1 MCGAPVSAPKMSL
14 LSRRW
19 PHSRN
24 QPKLDPRN
32 PFAYIP
38 INHHIVKSHPIARD
52 DRLSR
57 KEIAAGRKHII
68 VGHVVFKH
76 FLDHV
81 DSIIARDPAAGSRF
95 EVALCYPGLHAVA
108 MHRAAHALAEHRLPV
123 AARWVSQLA
132 RFLTGIEIHPS
143 ATIGKRL
150 FIDHGMGVVI
160 GSTAVVGDDVT
171 LYQGVTLGGTSLQ
184 RGVKRHPTLGNN
196 VIIGAGAHVLGPVTV
211 SDGARVGANAV
222 VLHDVPQ
229 GATMVGIPAKA
240 SQDLG
245 RMAPDFLAY
254 GTPCSE
260 SSDPIACLL
269 SSLNEHV
276 RGLTER
282 LKAVEA
288 AQSQAAPDRDI
299 SDAAE

>member
-1 MCGAPVSAPKMSL
+1 VAAP
-14 LSRRW
+14 
-19 PHSRN
+19 RN
-24 QPKLDPRN
+24 QPKLDPWN

-38 INHHIVKSHPIARD
+38 SNHHIVKSHPLARD
-52 DRLSR
+52 DRSSR

-68 VGHVVFKH
+68 IGHVVFKH

-81 DSIIARDPAAGSRF
+81 DSIIARDPAAGSRL

-108 MHRAAHALAEHRLPV
+108 IHRGAHFLAEHKLPT
-123 AARWVSQLA
+123 AARFVSQLA
-132 RFLTGIEIHPS
+132 RFLTGIEIHPA

-196 VIIGAGAHVLGPVTV
+196 VIVGAGAHVLGPVNV
-211 SDGARVGANAV
+211 GDGARIGANAV
-222 VLHDVPQ
+222 VLHDVQQ

-240 SQDLG
+240 SQDIG
-245 RMAPDFLAY
+245 KIAPDFLAY

-260 SSDPIACLL
+260 SSDPVACLL
-269 SSLNEHV
+269 TSLNEHV

-282 LKAVEA
+282 LNAVEA
-288 AQSQAAPDRDI
+288 AQQQAEEPARHLP
-299 SDAAE
+299 DAAE

>member
-1 MCGAPVSAPKMSL
+1 M
-14 LSRRW
+14 
-19 PHSRN
+19 
-24 QPKLDPRN
+24 
-32 PFAYIP
+32 
-38 INHHIVKSHPIARD
+38 
-52 DRLSR
+52 
-57 KEIAAGRKHII
+57 
-68 VGHVVFKH
+68 FKH

-81 DSIIARDPAAGSRF
+81 DSIIARDPAAGSRL

-108 MHRAAHALAEHRLPV
+108 MYRAAHWLAKQNLSV
-123 AARWVSQLA
+123 AARFVSQMG
-132 RFLTGIEIHPS
+132 RFLTGIEIHPT
-143 ATIGKRL
+143 AEIGQRL

-196 VIIGAGAHVLGPVTV
+196 VIVGAGAHILGPITV
-211 SDGARVGANAV
+211 GDGARVGANAV
-222 VLHDVPQ
+222 VLHDVPH

-240 SQDLG
+240 SQDIG
-245 RMAPDFLAY
+245 KIAPDFLAY

-269 SSLNEHV
+269 TSMNEHV
-276 RGLTER
+276 KDLTER

-288 AQSQAAPDRDI
+288 QQRHEIPARDLP
-299 SDAAE
+299 DAAE

>member
-1 MCGAPVSAPKMSL
+1 M
-14 LSRRW
+14 
-19 PHSRN
+19 
-24 QPKLDPRN
+24 
-32 PFAYIP
+32 
-38 INHHIVKSHPIARD
+38 
-52 DRLSR
+52 
-57 KEIAAGRKHII
+57 
-68 VGHVVFKH
+68 FKH

-95 EVALCYPGLHAVA
+95 EVALCYPGVHAV
-108 MHRAAHALAEHRLPV
+108 MIHRGSHFLAEHGLRT

-143 ATIGKRL
+143 ATIGQRL

-171 LYQGVTLGGTSLQ
+171 LYQGVTLGGTSLE

-196 VIIGAGAHVLGPVTV
+196 VIVGAGAHVLGPVTV
-211 SDGARVGANAV
+211 HDGARIGANAV
-222 VLHDVPQ
+222 VLHDVQQ

-240 SQDLG
+240 SQDIG
-245 RMAPDFLAY
+245 KIAPAFLAY

-260 SSDPIACLL
+260 SSDPVACLL

-276 RGLTER
+276 RVLTER

-288 AQSQAAPDRDI
+288 AQHAADEAARDHNVP
-299 SDAAE
+299 DAAE

>member
-1 MCGAPVSAPKMSL
+1 M
-14 LSRRW
+14 
-19 PHSRN
+19 
-24 QPKLDPRN
+24 
-32 PFAYIP
+32 
-38 INHHIVKSHPIARD
+38 
-52 DRLSR
+52 
-57 KEIAAGRKHII
+57 
-68 VGHVVFKH
+68 FKH

-81 DSIIARDPAAGSRF
+81 DSIIARDPAAGSRL
-95 EVALCYPGLHAVA
+95 EVALCYPGLHAVVI
-108 MHRAAHALAEHRLPV
+108 HRAAHWLARQNLPV
-123 AARWVSQLA
+123 AARWVSQVG
-132 RFLTGIEIHPS
+132 RFLTGIEIHPT
-143 ATIGKRL
+143 AEIGQRL

-184 RGVKRHPTLGNN
+184 RGVKRHPTLGDN
-196 VIIGAGAHVLGPVTV
+196 VIVGAGAHVLGPVTV

-240 SQDLG
+240 SQDIG
-245 RMAPDFLAY
+245 KIAPDFLAY

-269 SSLNEHV
+269 SSMSEHV
-276 RGLTER
+276 KDLTER
-282 LKAVEA
+282 LKALEA
-288 AQSQAAPDRDI
+288 QQRQETPARDL